1 MYYDRQGRSIT
12 LAEFA
17 ALHTEDYYRVTLAE
31 FGEVSV
37 STVWL
42 GINHRFGEGPPLI
55 FETLVLTD
63 ADHPLD
69 QAGERYATE
78 ADAVAGH
85 ERWVAKVRAK
95 AAAELAARCPAGCP
109 HPKCPGGSL
118 CCCQPDNGG
127 DRS

>member
-42 GINHRFGEGPPLI
+42 GSITGS
-55 FETLVLTD
+55 
-63 ADHPLD
+63 
-69 QAGERYATE
+69 
-78 ADAVAGH
+78 
-85 ERWVAKVRAK
+85 VRV
-95 AAAELAARCPAGCP
+95 R
-109 HPKCPGGSL
+109 
-118 CCCQPDNGG
+118 
-127 DRS
+127 RSSSRRSC

>member
-17 ALHTEDYYRVTLAE
+17 ALHTEDYYRVALTE

-37 STVWL
+37 ST
-42 GINHRFGEGPPLI
+42 
-55 FETLVLTD
+55 
-63 ADHPLD
+63 
-69 QAGERYATE
+69 
-78 ADAVAGH
+78 
-85 ERWVAKVRAK
+85 KVRAK